1 MSFLDKVLL
10 RVLSAKQTSW
20 QTFLVIKKKVYLG
33 VSETTF
39 KVRYGNHKKLLTKQ
53 RHKND
58 TELSREYWKVK
69 TFFCD
74 EGLMELVDDSY
85 KIKQTKE
92 REFVEDTLAELTN
105 QCTPFF

>member
-10 RVLSAKQTSW
+10 RVLSAKQTW

-74 EGLMELVDDSY
+74 KGLIELVDDSY